1 MDVFSMF
8 YLVIGGYGCISG
20 VMPPLALDH
29 LNMYL

>member
-8 YLVIGGYGCISG
+8 YLVIGGCGCTSM
-20 VMPPLALDH
+20 VMLPLALDH